1 MTVLMVMVKPAERGE
16 VVEKFK
22 QLIAFECCLYCPA
35 TLTPGLV
42 EMGQVSIFEHR
53 PGEQLSAGNG
63 SRGLLLLSEHH
74 PQYLALFTR
83 CFCNLE

>member
-1 MTVLMVMVKPAERGE
+1 MQCFVVCLKYGGQLSASSFLSVTGSGFNMTVLMVMVKPAERGE

-53 PGEQLSAGNG
+53 
-63 SRGLLLLSEHH
+63 
-74 PQYLALFTR
+74 
-83 CFCNLE
+83 